1 VQGLPARL
9 ADRLHDLIFSER
21 AVAILQVDDDLV
33 LAGTA
38 GNLANYGLADLHHGE
53 PVLAQAFFL
62 EGLLPLHE
70 AAYFLPSMELPNGRV
85 ADLHFHRE
93 QDSVWV
99 LLIDVTAE
107 RDAVRRVQ
115 QKAHEMTL
123 LQAQEALLNRR
134 LEAANAALLVTQRE
148 LEASSDLARREL
160 ERKQIELAEARTL
173 QLALA
178 PPPFDGTVAGH
189 RLTIDVMLEP
199 AREVGGDLVDHFCI
213 ADELLVLLV
222 GDVSDKGAA
231 AALMMARTHASF
243 RAIMARP
250 DAALLFR
257 TPETAVGLVNA
268 TLAAGNAGCMFVTLL
283 IAVFDPAANRLS
295 YIRAGHVPPFLRR
308 AANGSANGAV
318 ERLGARGG
326 PPLGVNGSATYR
338 SCTIDLASGDELLIV
353 TDGITEAF
361 DPSGQLF
368 GEDRIAASLGRPLD
382 KLLAEVRAFEAGS
395 TQSDDIAAIL
405 LRL

>member
-9 ADRLHDLIFSER
+9 ADRLHELIFRER
-21 AVAILQVDDDLV
+21 AVAFLRVDDDLLLV
-33 LAGTA
+33 GSG
-38 GNLANYGLADLHHGE
+38 GNLANYGLADLRHGE
-53 PVLAQAFFL
+53 VVLAQAFFL
-62 EGLLPLHE
+62 EGLLPLEE
-70 AAYFLPSMELPNGRV
+70 APYFLPSMELPNGRV

-93 QDSVWV
+93 RGSVWI

-123 LQAQEALLNRR
+123 LQEKEALL
-134 LEAANAALLVTQRE
+134 NAALLVTQRE
-148 LEASSDLARREL
+148 LEASRDIARREL

-178 PPPFDGTVAGH
+178 PPPFDGTVGNR
-189 RLTIDVMLEP
+189 RLTIDVLLEP
-199 AREVGGDLVDHFCI
+199 AREVGGDLVDHFVI
-213 ADELLVLLV
+213 GDELLVLLV

-243 RAIMARP
+243 RAIVARP

-257 TPETAVGLVNA
+257 APEGAVRLVNA
-268 TLAAGNAGCMFVTLL
+268 TLASGNVGCMFVTLL
-283 IAVFDPAANRLS
+283 IAVLDPAANRLS

-308 AANGSANGAV
+308 AGGVV
-318 ERLGARGG
+318 ERLGAPGG
-326 PPLGVNGSATYR
+326 PPLGVNGNATYR
-338 SCTIDLASGDELLIV
+338 ACTIDLASGDELLIV

-368 GEDRIAASLGRPLD
+368 GDDRIAASLGGPLAR
-382 KLLAEVRAFEAGS
+382 LLAQVRGFEAGS

-405 LRL
+405 LRLARS